1 MPQILNR
8 GSLTNDIKQV
18 YTLFRPYF
26 GFYAKNRWRA
36 MAVIVLLAGC
46 LTASITMV
54 YIQNAASAFSAL
66 ILTPGVTLSAFGWGL
81 ASCFVPIIC
90 YATILSFCALVTSWL
105 SDNLSYELGSSLIAK
120 WIDKKAFYGIKF
132 IHSRDNK
139 INPAVVLGDDL
150 NEICNS
156 STTLASGFTQAF
168 LDFTVG
174 AYQLYLLSVPLVFTV
189 LSTTLTIPGYMVIG
203 ALAYAAVYGLV
214 VHFIDRNLT
223 EIDAKLKAK
232 KDGFNTRLHHVEE
245 HAETIAMKM
254 GNSKE
259 KQQILHKLQKFSII
273 NASKRWIS
281 FLLAFVQNISMNVSY
296 MFGLALTA
304 PGVINGKLDP
314 NNAFSVAQ
322 YFTAIVNFFSWKKT
336 NTQAFTSLNVSLG
349 RFNAFSRLMI
359 QWDKIQQAKQLKIT
373 KSHKHFTIKNLTALT
388 PEGKTLLKDASFTIP
403 AGKATVIQGPSGI
416 GKTTLFRCLA
426 DLWPYVEGEL
436 VLPYGHKKDTVK
448 IHYIPQQPYFPCR
461 STLIE
466 AIIYPS
472 EKVPSKLERQTIIS
486 LMKQLDFKQE
496 TIKCLDK
503 KDDWSKRLSGGEK
516 QRIAIISAV
525 IKNPD
530 ILFMDEGINGLD
542 PKTKG
547 LVEDALKNHLK
558 GKTIVAID
566 HHAAEPEEAKTV
578 TPFFDYAMKMEKVKG
593 HDTRA
598 TVKIQPFK
606 AK

>member
-1 MPQILNR
+1 MSANLNL

-26 GFYAKNRWRA
+26 GFDEKNRWRA
-36 MAVIVLLAGC
+36 GAAIVLLAGC
-46 LTASITMV
+46 LVASITMV
-54 YIQNAASAFSAL
+54 YIQNAATAFSGL

-81 ASCFVPIIC
+81 AACFVPIVC

-105 SDNLSYELGSSLIAK
+105 SDNLSYELGSTLIAK

-132 IHSRDNK
+132 IHSKDNK
-139 INPAVVLGDDL
+139 INPGVVLGEDL

-156 STTLASGFTQAF
+156 STSLASSFVQAF

-174 AYQLYLLSVPLVFTV
+174 AYQLYLLSVPLVFTIF
-189 LSTTLTIPGYMVIG
+189 SMTLTVPGYMVIG
-203 ALAYAAVYGLV
+203 ALAYAAIYGLV
-214 VHFIDRNLT
+214 IHFIDRNLT
-223 EIDAKLKAK
+223 QVDAQLKQK
-232 KDGFNTRLHHVEE
+232 KDSFNKQLHHVEE

-254 GNSKE
+254 GNNRE
-259 KQQILHKLQKFSII
+259 KHNILHKLQKFSLIG
-273 NASKRWIS
+273 ASKRWIS

-304 PGVINGKLDP
+304 PGVINGNLDP

-336 NTQAFTSLNVSLG
+336 KTESFTSLNVSLG

-359 QWDKIQQAKQLKIT
+359 QWDKIQQAKQLKIE
-373 KSHKHFTIKNLTALT
+373 KGDKHFTIKNLTVLT
-388 PEGKTLLKDASFTIP
+388 PEGKTLLKNSSFAIP
-403 AGKATVIQGPSGI
+403 VGKATVIQGPSGV

-436 VLPYGHKKDTVK
+436 VLPYGKNKDAVK
-448 IHYIPQQPYFPCR
+448 IFYIPQEPYFPCR

-472 EKVPSKLERQTIIS
+472 EKEPTKQERQTIVS
-486 LMKQLDFKQE
+486 LMKQLGFKQE

-503 KDDWSKRLSGGEK
+503 RDEWSKRLSGGEK
-516 QRIAIISAV
+516 QRIAIISAI
-525 IKNPD
+525 IKKPD

-542 PKTKG
+542 PQTKRV
-547 LVEDALKNHLK
+547 VEDALKTHLK

-566 HHAAEPEEAKTV
+566 HHASEEAKPV
-578 TPFFDYAMKMEKVKG
+578 TPFFDYAMKMEKMKG

-598 TVKIQPFK
+598 TVKVSRYK
-606 AK
+606 AG